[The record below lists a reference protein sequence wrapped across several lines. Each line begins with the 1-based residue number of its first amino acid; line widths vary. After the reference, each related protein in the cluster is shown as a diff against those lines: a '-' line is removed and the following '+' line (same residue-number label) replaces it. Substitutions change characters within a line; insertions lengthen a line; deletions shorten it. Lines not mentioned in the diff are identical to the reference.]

1 MSLGC
6 RTFWRSKIWAA
17 AMMLAPVMVLSGCD
31 DKAAGE
37 QQAGAGTAVDVVQV
51 MPQNVPLTFEFAAR
65 AQGSKETEV
74 RARVGGILLK
84 RNYVE
89 GAEVSE
95 GQVLF
100 EIDPDTYRVA
110 LNQAKAKL
118 AQTEAELK
126 NAETQLARTEKLFKQ
141 GYASEKSRDD
151 AVANADSLKAALQSA
166 QAAVDAAQLNLDYTQ
181 VKAPI
186 SGLTS
191 MEVQSEGSLIST
203 SGEGGL
209 LTHIT
214 QLNPIYVMF
223 SMSETEMMK
232 MAEMIEK
239 GYLAQPQRKDQIK
252 AKLNAGD
259 WWQYPQAGDIEFV
272 NQTVDQETG
281 TINLRAVFDNP
292 KGRIRPGQFLRL
304 SVEGVVRADALVVPQ
319 TAVMQGANG
328 SYVYRINA
336 QDKIEAAPITTGFAT
351 KDGGWIVDTGLNPGD
366 RVVVSGLLKLRPGMA
381 AAPQIMNATSAA
393 ENNPAVKGYAR
404 AAGETGTVS
413 DGAGAVNAAE
423 STGAG
428 AAGETGTGAGTT
440 TDGAAASGAAV
451 KE

>member
-141 GYASEKSRDD
+141 GYASEKSRETR
-151 AVANADSLKAALQSA
+151 LP
-166 QAAVDAAQLNLDYTQ
+166 TQ
-181 VKAPI
+181 
-186 SGLTS
+186 
-191 MEVQSEGSLIST
+191 
-203 SGEGGL
+203 
-209 LTHIT
+209 TH
-214 QLNPIYVMF
+214 
-223 SMSETEMMK
+223 
-232 MAEMIEK
+232 
-239 GYLAQPQRKDQIK
+239 
-252 AKLNAGD
+252 
-259 WWQYPQAGDIEFV
+259 
-272 NQTVDQETG
+272 
-281 TINLRAVFDNP
+281 
-292 KGRIRPGQFLRL
+292 
-304 SVEGVVRADALVVPQ
+304 
-319 TAVMQGANG
+319 
-328 SYVYRINA
+328 
-336 QDKIEAAPITTGFAT
+336 
-351 KDGGWIVDTGLNPGD
+351 
-366 RVVVSGLLKLRPGMA
+366 
-381 AAPQIMNATSAA
+381 
-393 ENNPAVKGYAR
+393 
-404 AAGETGTVS
+404 
-413 DGAGAVNAAE
+413 
-423 STGAG
+423 
-428 AAGETGTGAGTT
+428 
-440 TDGAAASGAAV
+440 
-451 KE
+451 